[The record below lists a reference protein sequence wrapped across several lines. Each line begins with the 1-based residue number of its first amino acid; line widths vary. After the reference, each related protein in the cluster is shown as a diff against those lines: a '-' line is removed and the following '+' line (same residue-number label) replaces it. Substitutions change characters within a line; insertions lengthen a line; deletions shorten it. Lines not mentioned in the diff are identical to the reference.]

1 MLRFNNYTGW
11 GEALAYLMILC
22 YFTALLAES
31 QLGLAIPELYNLFT
45 VMFKLPLVW
54 LQLISS
60 AVVALALEFGWFYV
74 A

>member
-1 MLRFNNYTGW
+1 MRFNNYTGW

-22 YFTALLAES
+22 YFTILLMES
-31 QLGLAIPELYNLFT
+31 RVGLAIPELYNLFT